1 MEERPITDVLAL
13 NGISGNGQSAVDS
26 AVDKELGAIAISTAT
41 TIFIFDFDYNFQ
53 NKIDLE
59 NIEQILFCQYNLV
72 ALVNVGDAVF
82 LISYQIDDGGE
93 LGCEEFKTD
102 GNKVLMKTDN
112 NFVYLSCGIRL
123 AKFSMPEMSSVY
135 VIETEHSNGIIDFT
149 LSPSNIIT
157 TSADNTVK
165 VHTIETGEQCMNSLD
180 ELECDHLQACGDYL
194 LTRIN

>member
-1 MEERPITDVLAL
+1 
-13 NGISGNGQSAVDS
+13 
-26 AVDKELGAIAISTAT
+26 
-41 TIFIFDFDYNFQ
+41 
-53 NKIDLE
+53 
-59 NIEQILFCQYNLV
+59 
-72 ALVNVGDAVF
+72 
-82 LISYQIDDGGE
+82 
-93 LGCEEFKTD
+93 
-102 GNKVLMKTDN
+102 MKTDN

-194 LTRIN
+194 LTRINQGSSILVFRYYQGNFDLDFIDEINLEDVKLALGEVLEFKMQGNIFTSFTPNSTHYDLVLLVSVTSEGILVNALKHKPLSEL